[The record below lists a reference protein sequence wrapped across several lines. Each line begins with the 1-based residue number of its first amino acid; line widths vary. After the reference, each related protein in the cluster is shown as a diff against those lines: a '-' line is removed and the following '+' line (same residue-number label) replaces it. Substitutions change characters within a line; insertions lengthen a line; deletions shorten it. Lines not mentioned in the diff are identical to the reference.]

1 MLAHCSRDLNHLNA
15 CEFKLTTVVCMQKK
29 KRPGRPKRSRPT
41 SRDCVGDSASMT
53 GESAVAEEEP
63 GYINSDGEEE
73 EAGAEGAE
81 GAEAGAS
88 ENDEEI
94 GTAAH
99 LSGMCAQPL

>member
-1 MLAHCSRDLNHLNA
+1 
-15 CEFKLTTVVCMQKK
+15 
-29 KRPGRPKRSRPT
+29 
-41 SRDCVGDSASMT
+41 MT

-73 EAGAEGAE
+73 EAGA

-88 ENDEEI
+88 EHDEDI

-99 LSGMCAQPL
+99 SSDMCAQPL

>member
-73 EAGAEGAE
+73 EAGAE
-81 GAEAGAS
+81 AGAS
-88 ENDEEI
+88 EHDEDI

-99 LSGMCAQPL
+99 SSDMCAQPL